1 VFISNSVP
9 LKDSLESA
17 IFEEKT
23 KMYQALDPNFKE
35 RILSKMKEN
44 HFMQF
49 IDFKLD
55 DLNAG
60 LVTGHLNA
68 EEHHLQQNNFLH
80 GGVIAT
86 LADLAAGFAAFSLV
100 NSKQTVVT
108 SDLQIAYLNPGIG
121 NFYQVK
127 GWVIKSGQKLIFA
140 EAEITYPKPDGSI
153 CLVAK
158 GYCTFAVIELP

>member
-1 VFISNSVP
+1 MIRNKALF
-9 LKDSLESA
+9 LRKKYRMFQAKDPAFQS
-17 IFEEKT
+17 
-23 KMYQALDPNFKE
+23 

-49 IDFKLD
+49 IDFQLD
-55 DLNAG
+55 QLEAG
-60 LVTGHLNA
+60 CVWGHLNA
-68 EEHHLQQNNFLH
+68 KEHHHQQNNFLH

-100 NSKQTVVT
+100 DSKQAVVT
-108 SDLQIAYLNPGIG
+108 SDLKIAYLNPGIG
-121 NFYQVK
+121 KQFQVK

-140 EAEITYPKPDGSI
+140 EAEISYTKVDGSI

-158 GYCTFAVIELP
+158 GYCTFAVVELP